1 MNQLVIAGV
10 AAVILTGAGYG
21 AGWRHAQNSRDAQE
35 LAVARGMEK
44 AAEAALAVVQ
54 ELPKKFIPIKGDV
67 QREIHYET
75 RYLSPSCEHSDTMW
89 MHLQRAYEAAGGTWG
104 DRGMS
109 TPGTPAGQN
118 PGGNDEGVGGRMGG
132 AGEVSRSVGD

>member
-10 AAVILTGAGYG
+10 LGVVIAAGSYA
-21 AGWRHAQNSRDAQE
+21 AGWKHAQNSRDAQE

-67 QREIHYET
+67 QKEIHYET
-75 RYLSPSCEHSDTMW
+75 RYLSPSCEHSDPMW
-89 MHLQRAYEAAGGTWG
+89 VHLQRAYEAAGGTWG
-104 DRGMS
+104 DRLLPA
-109 TPGTPAGQN
+109 PGAPAGQN
-118 PGGNDEGVGGRMGG
+118 PGGNDEGVGGRVGS
-132 AGEVSRSVGD
+132 AGEVSRSRGD